1 MRQTRF
7 YRTTIVQVD
16 YICSVQISNTMATI
30 NFLYRSTK
38 DKANLHLRLLYRF
51 NENDFVIGANT
62 KFEVLKDYWNN
73 QHKKR
78 VFKKT
83 NNVDELN
90 QIQDIKAKQNDVDN
104 ELNKIENHI
113 LNAFNSVNP
122 DKVNKGWLQT
132 QIDLYY
138 NPVKVIEVMP
148 TELINYIETY
158 KEDRRNEVTE
168 STIKKCNVVRELL
181 KRYQTEIVKTL
192 LLTDIDTEFKKDF
205 ENYCIT
211 QNYAPNTISR
221 TIRFIK
227 TICIH
232 AKSKKEDV
240 NPDLYNIK
248 VKYYK
253 VDSIHLTF
261 DEIQKIENIQKDK
274 LTESLENAKDW
285 LIISCYTGQRVSD
298 FLRFTNKMIRIEDG
312 KSFIEFTQKKTD
324 KIMTVPVHPKVIEIL
339 NKRNGMFPYAISDQ
353 KYNDYIKTV
362 CEIAEITQMV
372 YGSKKTETAPES
384 GIFRKE
390 TKEYRKCDLVTS
402 HIGRRS
408 FASNFYGTIPTS
420 LLINITGHSTET
432 MFLTYIGKSNK
443 DLAKETHK
451 YFK

>member
-1 MRQTRF
+1 
-7 YRTTIVQVD
+7 
-16 YICSVQISNTMATI
+16 MATI

-38 DKANLHLRLLYRF
+38 ENAFLHLRLLYRY
-51 NENDFVIGANT
+51 NDTDFVFGANT
-62 KFEVLKDYWNN
+62 KYEVSKEYWSK
-73 QHKKR
+73 QHT
-78 VFKKT
+78 KKT
-83 NNVDELN
+83 KDAELVTK
-90 QIQDIKAKQNDVDN
+90 QADITKELDN
-104 ELNKIENHI
+104 IKTHI
-113 LNAFNSVNP
+113 LNAFNKINP
-122 DKVNKGWLQT
+122 DEVNKNWLQT

-138 NPVKVIEVMP
+138 NPIKVIEVLP
-148 TELINYIETY
+148 TELIDYIDKY
-158 KEDRRNEVTE
+158 KEFKRNEVTE
-168 STIKKCNVVRELL
+168 STIKKCNVVKQLL
-181 KRYQTEIVKTL
+181 KRYQSSINKTL
-192 LLTDIDTEFKKDF
+192 LITDIDTDFKTSF
-205 ENYCIT
+205 QNYCVT

-232 AKSKKEDV
+232 AKSKKENV

-248 VKYYK
+248 VKYFK

-261 DEIQKIENIQKDK
+261 DELEKIENIKKNK
-274 LTESLENAKDW
+274 LTESLENTKDW

-298 FLRFTNKMIRIEDG
+298 FLRFTNDMIRIEDG

-324 KIMTVPVHPKVIEIL
+324 KIMTVPLHPKVIEIL
-339 NKRNGMFPYAISDQ
+339 KKRNGMFPYAISDQ

-372 YGSKKTETAPES
+372 HGSMKTETAPES
-384 GIFRKE
+384 GIYRKE
-390 TKEYRKCDLVTS
+390 TKMFKKCDLVTS

-420 LLINITGHSTET
+420 LLKNITGHSTES

-451 YFK
+451 YF

>member
-1 MRQTRF
+1 
-7 YRTTIVQVD
+7 
-16 YICSVQISNTMATI
+16 MATI

>member
-1 MRQTRF
+1 
-7 YRTTIVQVD
+7 
-16 YICSVQISNTMATI
+16 MATI

-51 NENDFVIGANT
+51 NETDFVIGANT

-90 QIQDIKAKQNDVDN
+90 QIQEIKAKQNDVDN
-104 ELNKIENHI
+104 ELNNIENHI
-113 LNAFNSVNP
+113 LNAFNSINT
-122 DKVNKGWLQT
+122 DEVNKGWLQT

-138 NPVKVIEVMP
+138 NPIKVVEVMP
-148 TELINYIETY
+148 TELVKYIETY

-168 STIKKCNVVRELL
+168 STIKKCNVIRELL
-181 KRYQTEIVKTL
+181 KRYQTEIGKTL

-232 AKSKKEDV
+232 AKSKKEDI

-248 VKYYK
+248 VKYFK

-261 DEIQKIENIQKDK
+261 EELQKIENIEKGK

-298 FLRFTNKMIRIEDG
+298 FLRFTKDMIRIEDG

-408 FASNFYGTIPTS
+408 FASNFYGIIPTS

-451 YFK
+451 YFN